1 MVGLLHQQTQQ
12 SDWCAV
18 RSVSAGKWTKNQMHR
33 RGEAIVQTIHWMQ
46 EVRILPVLIVITCVC
61 TFPTCDHYCICIGVS
76 FKLSAN
82 WNLWQTTD
90 DRRREYRECG
100 EIEFQAVTATV
111 LISSPGRMEAGM
123 ATVIIIQAGPGRC
136 PLVQYLHTG
145 GTIQYPHT
153 TGPAELAII
162 TRCGRTV
169 TLARGRRGSLLVFQ
183 STHSAITLGAV
194 VPAVHLSISS
204 DLQEAKVIA

>member
-46 EVRILPVLIVITCVC
+46 EVRILPVLIVIACVC

-76 FKLSAN
+76 FKLGAN
-82 WNLWQTTD
+82 WKLWLSTD

-100 EIEFQAVTATV
+100 EIEFQAVTRTV

-136 PLVQYLHTG
+136 PLVQYLHWG
-145 GTIQYPHT
+145 HNSI
-153 TGPAELAII
+153 
-162 TRCGRTV
+162 
-169 TLARGRRGSLLVFQ
+169 
-183 STHSAITLGAV
+183 STHHGSGRVGDNYTVRPHSDTCPRQTRLPLGLPIHTQCHHPRSSCASSA
-194 VPAVHLSISS
+194 S
-204 DLQEAKVIA
+204 

>member
-1 MVGLLHQQTQQ
+1 MLDGGTYTLHQQTQQ

-100 EIEFQAVTATV
+100 EIEFQAVTRTV

-136 PLVQYLHTG
+136 PLVQYLHWG
-145 GTIQYPHT
+145 HNSI
-153 TGPAELAII
+153 
-162 TRCGRTV
+162 
-169 TLARGRRGSLLVFQ
+169 
-183 STHSAITLGAV
+183 STHGSGRVGDNYTVRPHSDTCPRQTRLPLGLPIHTQCHHPRSSCASSA
-194 VPAVHLSISS
+194 S
-204 DLQEAKVIA
+204 